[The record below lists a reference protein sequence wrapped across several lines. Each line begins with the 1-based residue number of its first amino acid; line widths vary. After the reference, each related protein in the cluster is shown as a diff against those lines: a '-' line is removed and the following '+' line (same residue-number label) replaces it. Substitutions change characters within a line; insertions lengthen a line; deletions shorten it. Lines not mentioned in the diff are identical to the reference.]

1 MAARLCSVVPRP
13 FAYLSFISGSA
24 LFVVCACSGNDRMEA
39 NSLSAKTGSAQIQRA
54 PSLASRSRLA
64 NFSHASEATLAGQFL
79 SMRPVEETREKLKLP
94 AGQEKFQIVLRDD
107 NVVVSFDCALG
118 HAQWVSWTV
127 SESDLG
133 SVSRSKEFYPESQL
147 PQSNCI
153 HPQPEDYSGSGY
165 DRGHMAP
172 SGDRTATR
180 ESNNA
185 VFSMANIVPQAPQV
199 NQKGWND
206 LENWTRA
213 RVREGF
219 DAIVFAGASGNSG
232 TMPGSGINLPEL
244 TWKVVAL
251 VPAGQSF
258 ETAAQKLEPQVF
270 GVIFPNQLSRAP
282 MPLSEAFVSVD
293 KVEEVTGFDLL
304 SGLDQEIQKRIEQR
318 KNNPL

>member
-1 MAARLCSVVPRP
+1 MAARSCSIVPRSL
-13 FAYLSFISGSA
+13 ALCATLSVA
-24 LFVVCACSGNDRMEA
+24 CACSGNEKITTD
-39 NSLSAKTGSAQIQRA
+39 AQ
-54 PSLASRSRLA
+54 LASKTKPLADNGHVPSSPSRLG
-64 NFSHASEATLAGQFL
+64 NFSRVSESVLAGHFL
-79 SMRPVEETREKLKLP
+79 SRRPVEEVREKMRLP
-94 AGQEKFQIVLRDD
+94 AGNEKLQIVLRDD

-133 SVSRSKEFYPESQL
+133 SVSRSKDFYPEPQL
-147 PQSNCI
+147 PESNCVL
-153 HPQPEDYSGSGY
+153 PQPEDYSGSGY

-213 RVREGF
+213 RVREGYE
-219 DAIVFAGASGNSG
+219 AIIFSGAAGKSG
-232 TMPGSGINLPEL
+232 TMAGSGINVPEL

-251 VPAGQSF
+251 VPSQSIS
-258 ETAAQKLEPQVF
+258 TVAQSIEPQVF
-270 GVIFPNQLSRAP
+270 GVIFPNDLNRAP
-282 MPLSEAFVSVD
+282 LPLSEAFVSVD
-293 KVEEVTGFDLL
+293 TVEEVSGFDLM
-304 SGLDQEIQKRIEQR
+304 SGLDQDLQKRLEQR
-318 KNNPL
+318 TNNPL

>member
-1 MAARLCSVVPRP
+1 MLSV
-13 FAYLSFISGSA
+13 A
-24 LFVVCACSGNDRMEA
+24 CACSGNEKIISDAA
-39 NSLSAKTGSAQIQRA
+39 NAGGAHLLGENAQ
-54 PSLASRSRLA
+54 LHASRSRLS
-64 NFSHASEATLAGQFL
+64 NFSHASEATMAGHFL

-94 AGQEKFQIVLRDD
+94 AGNEKFQIVLRDD
-107 NVVVSFDCALG
+107 NVIVSFDCALG

-127 SESDLG
+127 SDSDLG

-147 PQSNCI
+147 PRSNCI
-153 HPQPEDYSGSGY
+153 HPQPEDYSGSGF

-172 SGDRTATR
+172 SGDRTASR

-219 DAIVFAGASGNSG
+219 DAIVFAGAAGNSG

-251 VPAGQSF
+251 VPAGQSLG
-258 ETAAQKLEPQVF
+258 TQASLEPQVF

-293 KVEEVTGFDLL
+293 KIEEVTGFDLL
-304 SGLDQEIQKRIEQR
+304 SGLDQEIQTRIEKR

>member
-1 MAARLCSVVPRP
+1 MAARLCSVVPRSI
-13 FAYLSFISGSA
+13 ALCATLSA
-24 LFVVCACSGNDRMEA
+24 ACACSGNEKIGSDAENA
-39 NSLSAKTGSAQIQRA
+39 GSANGQLR
-54 PSLASRSRLA
+54 ASRSRLA
-64 NFSHASEATLAGQFL
+64 NFSHASEATLAGHFL

-94 AGQEKFQIVLRDD
+94 AGNEKLQIILRDD

-127 SESDLG
+127 SDSDLG

-147 PQSNCI
+147 PRSNCI
-153 HPQPEDYSGSGY
+153 HPQPEDYSGSGF

-172 SGDRTATR
+172 SGDRTASR

-206 LENWTRA
+206 LENWTRG

-219 DAIVFAGASGNSG
+219 DAIVFAGAAGNTG

-251 VPAGQSF
+251 VPAGQSLG
-258 ETAAQKLEPQVF
+258 TQASQEPQVF
-270 GVIFPNQLSRAP
+270 GVIFPNQLNRAP

-293 KVEEVTGFDLL
+293 KIEEVTGFDLL

>member
-1 MAARLCSVVPRP
+1 LELVLAARLCSVVPRSI
-13 FAYLSFISGSA
+13 ALCATLSVA
-24 LFVVCACSGNDRMEA
+24 CACSGNEKIVSDAEIA
-39 NSLSAKTGSAQIQRA
+39 GSAHLLGQNGQGH
-54 PSLASRSRLA
+54 ASRSRLA

-79 SMRPVEETREKLKLP
+79 SMRPVEETREKFKLP
-94 AGQEKFQIVLRDD
+94 EGQEKFQIVLRDD

-133 SVSRSKEFYPESQL
+133 SVSRSKEFYSEPQL
-147 PQSNCI
+147 PRSNCI
-153 HPQPEDYSGSGY
+153 LPQPQDYSGSGY

-172 SGDRTATR
+172 SGDRTASR

-206 LENWTRA
+206 LENWTRG
-213 RVREGF
+213 RVREGY
-219 DAIVFAGASGNSG
+219 DAIVFAGAAGNSG
-232 TMPGSGINLPEL
+232 AMSGSGINLPEL

-258 ETAAQKLEPQVF
+258 AMAAQKNEPQVF
-270 GVIFPNQLSRAP
+270 GVIFPNQLNRAP